1 MRVWQAL
8 AMGAI
13 TACLAASTG
22 LAAPAKVAPPGR
34 SISIANPLYSFD
46 YEYPAAAGRI
56 PALKAWLD
64 KDAADHRSSIAGQAK
79 DARDEA
85 RKDKSTYISYDSSTG
100 WQVVTDL
107 PGWLSLSGTEEEF
120 TGGAHPNHGPTALL
134 WNKKTGR
141 RIEALD
147 LFDKAALL
155 AAIQAPFCAALNKER
170 AERRGEPVA
179 EGSTDPF
186 DECIDPVKEVVIL
199 GSADHAHFTRIG
211 ILIAPYEAGPY
222 AEGDYDITLKVT
234 PEVLAAV
241 KPAWRSAF
249 AVSR

>member
-22 LAAPAKVAPPGR
+22 LAAPAKILPPGR

-64 KDAADHRSSIAGQAK
+64 KDAANHRSNIAGQAK

-85 RKDKSTYISYDSSTG
+85 RKDKITYISYDSSTG

-107 PGWLSLSGTEEEF
+107 PGWLSLSGMEEEF

-134 WNKKTGR
+134 WNKKAGR
-141 RIEALD
+141 QVKALD
-147 LFDKAALL
+147 MFDTAALS

-170 AERRGEPVA
+170 EERRGEPVKPD
-179 EGSTDPF
+179 STDDF
-186 DECIDPVKEVVIL
+186 DACIDPLKEVLIL

-211 ILIAPYEAGPY
+211 ILIGPYEAGPY